1 MVIIALMN
9 AQNFEFRN
17 QVCKDLSSQ
26 LALDYFLQE
35 CESRLVYAPW
45 PGILAKRLAKKFNSI
60 SSKSK
65 LEAFL
70 ASNSIN
76 IEGIDIQLLAKKV
89 LSQFEA
95 SELDFL
101 TLKPLLDSLINIQEN
116 LIGFAL
122 THILAISLEFR
133 YKHKK
138 EANRKMLNLLMKTCS
153 YLTKTNQNTEQVEKT
168 GLNKLG
174 RDKNSGCR
182 RRILKIVEDLEEE
195 ERLEKAQ
202 QNELR
207 RSLINEQLTIFE
219 KLQPMGFLDKI
230 CLIGTERDIPLFV
243 SEELDEILNDM

>member
-1 MVIIALMN
+1 MVIMALMN

-17 QVCKDLSSQ
+17 QVCKNLSSQ

-45 PGILAKRLAKKFNSI
+45 PAILAKRLTKKFNSI
-60 SSKSK
+60 SSKRK

-76 IEGIDIQLLAKKV
+76 IEEIDTHLLGKKV

-95 SELDFL
+95 SELDFS

-116 LIGFAL
+116 LIRFAL
-122 THILAISLEFR
+122 THLLAIGLEFR

-138 EANRKMLNLLMKTCS
+138 EANRKMIKVLMKTCS
-153 YLTKTNQNTEQVEKT
+153 YLKKNQQNMGEAEKT
-168 GLNKLG
+168 AFNKPG
-174 RDKNSGCR
+174 SEKNDGCR
-182 RRILKIVEDLEEE
+182 RRIMKIVEDLEKEE
-195 ERLEKAQ
+195 SMEKVQ

-207 RSLINEQLTIFE
+207 RSLINEHSTIFE
-219 KLQPMGFLDKI
+219 KLQPLGLVDKI
-230 CLIGTERDIPLFV
+230 RLTGFEREIPLFV
-243 SEELDEILNDM
+243 SVELDEILNDL